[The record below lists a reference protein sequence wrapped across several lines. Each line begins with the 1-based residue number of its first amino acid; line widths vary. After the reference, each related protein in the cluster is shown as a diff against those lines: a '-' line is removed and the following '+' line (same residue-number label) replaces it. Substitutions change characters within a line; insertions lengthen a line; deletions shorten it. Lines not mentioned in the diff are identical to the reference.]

1 MVPNAPKINIFVK
14 LPFLESTSFKI
25 RKKLQKLFSDKFT
38 SCIFKIVFMSP
49 VTGKSLFTFK
59 DKLPKMLLSE
69 LVVKYK
75 CGGCIATYYWKTKR
89 YFKFWNYEHLDI
101 SHPTAKKVKIDNKK
115 LTAIQEHLLCCNYS
129 PSFEGFSILNGESN
143 DFKLRIMELLLIVR
157 DKLILNKAD
166 LSLPLELFQYSISGL
181 HMMSYH
187 IIWCPS
193 ILLRVYSCC
202 LFSFQYYVT
211 SFVFY

>member
-75 CGGCIATYYWKTKR
+75 CGGCIATYY
-89 YFKFWNYEHLDI
+89 
-101 SHPTAKKVKIDNKK
+101 
-115 LTAIQEHLLCCNYS
+115 
-129 PSFEGFSILNGESN
+129 
-143 DFKLRIMELLLIVR
+143 
-157 DKLILNKAD
+157 
-166 LSLPLELFQYSISGL
+166 
-181 HMMSYH
+181 
-187 IIWCPS
+187 
-193 ILLRVYSCC
+193 
-202 LFSFQYYVT
+202 
-211 SFVFY
+211 